1 MKRVGSKLRRI
12 TLGRYPDL
20 SLAEARAQARTM
32 LADIRDIGEARR
44 PPVAAVQDRA
54 GPPGG
59 RGVDR
64 TRGIHGSRL
73 TSDKPQDRGRPPT
86 RAGPPPAWRTVATN
100 SDQAAVAPTNL
111 PTRIPSC

>member
-32 LADIRDIGEARR
+32 LADIRDMEK
-44 PPVAAVQDRA
+44 PVAHRSPPSRDRA

-64 TRGIHGSRL
+64 TRGIM
-73 TSDKPQDRGRPPT
+73 DRG
-86 RAGPPPAWRTVATN
+86 
-100 SDQAAVAPTNL
+100 
-111 PTRIPSC
+111 